1 MKKLA
6 TIITLV
12 MALIAGGA
20 VADAKTH
27 SRTKTRSSSSSS
39 RNKSGTP
46 SGLRFTISNQV
57 KFTPCSKYYIDEENL
72 PVEDVYTFEDVF
84 SLTNPDENYEAGS
97 FSYIISIPKNFPSD
111 VVKNIVLNKAN
122 EVCERLFNVEY
133 YVKNGDEE
141 EYKKLVNSSEYS
153 FNSTETF
160 IQKWE
165 QIFNILSQ
173 KYSIK
178 KNNYSNTEFFLHEI
192 ICNQIYEDSKYVTY
206 VFLNLSEDS
215 ITGGVFYDSEYV
227 TYDKSTGKILKFSD
241 INFTNGKEVL
251 KQKLQAVYKA
261 HAKAADLTPERISS
275 NTWFKELLGVA
286 LVNEGLMFCYPTYML
301 GPKYMGSNLIIPGK
315 LSVK

>member
-20 VADAKTH
+20 ITDAKTH

-39 RNKSGTP
+39 RKKSSTT
-46 SGLRFTISNQV
+46 SGLRFTISSQG

-84 SLTNPDENYEAGS
+84 SLSISDENYEACS
-97 FSYIISIPKNFPSD
+97 FSYIISIPKNFPSE

-122 EVCERLFNVEY
+122 DACELLFDIENN
-133 YVKNGDEE
+133 VKNGDEE
-141 EYKKLVNSSEYS
+141 YNKLVNSSDYS

-165 QIFNILSQ
+165 QIFNIHSQ
-173 KYSIK
+173 EYSIK
-178 KNNYSNTEFFLHEI
+178 KNYYSDTEFFLHKFL
-192 ICNQIYEDSKYVTY
+192 CNQIYEDSKYVTY

-215 ITGGVFYDSEYV
+215 ITGGEFYDLEYV

-251 KQKLQAVYKA
+251 KQKLQAIYKA
-261 HAKAADLTPERISS
+261 EAKAADLVPERISS
-275 NTWFKELLGVA
+275 STWFKELLGVA
-286 LVNEGLMFCYPTYML
+286 LVNEGLMFCYPTYTL